1 MVAYGLWEAAQMSG
15 QADFYQDTDWWT
27 LYFACDQITYLYES
41 GKRSPEFL
49 KGILSM
55 LNSLMFTEADRRK
68 AHIELAEREDE
79 AEDAAVA
86 ALADYR
92 AALEVVPTEHSAPGL
107 ATAGSGG
114 AFVRAGRGQRFRFRG
129 RHRPPARNLLRQ
141 DARRTGASGR

>member
-1 MVAYGLWEAAQMSG
+1 MPTIPNRSHDLTPAGERKRKSRGVTITKGEARQTTIPDPNPEWCKVAYGLWVAAQTSG
-15 QADFYQDTDWWT
+15 QADFYQDTDWWM

-55 LNSLMFTEADRRK
+55 LTNLMFTEADRRK
-68 AHIELAEREDE
+68 AHIELTEREDE

-92 AALEVVPTEHSAPGL
+92 AALEVA
-107 ATAGSGG
+107 
-114 AFVRAGRGQRFRFRG
+114 
-129 RHRPPARNLLRQ
+129 N
-141 DARRTGASGR
+141 